1 MIIAG
6 QQAVSLTNYY
16 QTDHISSVVQ
26 THYLDFVNGIVILG
40 ITINFSQKSNKIDQF
55 RHIKIQPK
63 TIVLR
68 YQALGNNYRVCGVST
83 QEPRVE
89 VYRVYRLNYNI
100 SKSVYWLSKEAR
112 YLCVISVTTVCICQF

>member
-26 THYLDFVNGIVILG
+26 THYLDFVNGI
-40 ITINFSQKSNKIDQF
+40 TINFSQKSNQIDQF

-63 TIVLR
+63 TIDQR
-68 YQALGNNYRVCGVST
+68 HQALGNNYRVCGVST

-89 VYRVYRLNYNI
+89 VYRVYRLNSNI
-100 SKSVYWLSKEAR
+100 SKSVYWLTEEA
-112 YLCVISVTTVCICQF
+112 